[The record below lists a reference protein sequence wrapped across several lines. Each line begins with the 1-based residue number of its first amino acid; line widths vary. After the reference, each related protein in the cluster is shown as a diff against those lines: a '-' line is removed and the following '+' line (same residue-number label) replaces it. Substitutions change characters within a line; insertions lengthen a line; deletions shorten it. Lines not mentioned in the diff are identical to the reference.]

1 MDGIWSGD
9 GLTPEGGLRVALSAF
24 DDKSPPPAPGELAA
38 VLGRALGTW
47 DDLIAHVEATY
58 PPITQLWNFAGA
70 KYGWSLRLKCKDR
83 VVLYMTPQAGVFLL
97 GLVLGEKTAQAAH
110 EMELPDSVLPLI
122 DAAPRYAEGR
132 GIRLPVITGDDLAA
146 VRALAALKMAKR

>member
-1 MDGIWSGD
+1 MKESHEHQHGRF
-9 GLTPEGGLRVALSAF
+9 RVALSAF
-24 DDKSPPPAPGELAA
+24 DDKSRPPAPDELAE
-38 VLGRALGTW
+38 VLGQALRPW

-83 VVLYMTPQAGVFLL
+83 VVLYMTPQAGVFQL
-97 GLVLGEKTAQAAH
+97 GLVLGEKAAQAAH
-110 EMELPDSVLPLI
+110 DANLPDSVLSLI

-132 GIRLPVITGDDLAA
+132 GIRLPVATGDDLSA
-146 VRALAALKMAKR
+146 VRTLAALKMAKR

>member
-1 MDGIWSGD
+1 MPGRS
-9 GLTPEGGLRVALSAF
+9 LSAF
-24 DDKSPPPAPGELAA
+24 DDKSRPPASGELAE
-38 VLGRALGTW
+38 VLGPALRPW
-47 DDLIAHVEATY
+47 DDLIAHVAATY

-83 VVLYMTPQAGVFLL
+83 VVLYMTPQADAFLL
-97 GLVLGEKTAQAAH
+97 GIVLGERAAQAAH
-110 EMELPDSVLPLI
+110 EMDLPDSVLPLI

-132 GIRLPVITGDDLAA
+132 GIRLPVATGDDLAA

>member
-24 DDKSPPPAPGELAA
+24 DDKSRPPAPGELAA

-58 PPITQLWNFAGA
+58 PPIIQQWNFAGA
-70 KYGWSLRLKCKDR
+70 KFGWSLRLKCKDR
-83 VVLYMTPQAGVFLL
+83 VVLYMTPQAGAFLL
-97 GLVLGEKTAQAAH
+97 GLVLGEKAAQAAR
-110 EMELPDSVLPLI
+110 EMDLPDSVLPLI

-132 GIRLPVITGDDLAA
+132 GIRLPVVTGDDLAA